1 MNASL
6 APCALGGDRLATT
19 VCEHRNANG
28 ATWRFFAQ
36 ANDRLLTFTHQIR
49 VRRTFSRQIG
59 RRAWKKI
66 FLVLYSYHTRRSR
79 RRKTPLK
86 GQINE
91 EEHRR
96 HRFAGSSGRVRRA
109 PAPAGR
115 TGNPAA
121 VDSAAELQ
129 TRSAG
134 SAQTGAAAE
143 LQTRSAGS
151 AQTGAAG
158 SQTRA
163 AASRASSP
171 PQTRAS
177 AAASTAAAASVVE
190 ALVSR
195 SVSSNPRSAWVG
207 DFLWKSQSA
216 NILKKPGQN
225 REFAFEIRSGR
236 GIFYSMRQPITG
248 RMKKCVTRQ
257 PGALC

>member
-134 SAQTGAAAE
+134 SAQTGAA
-143 LQTRSAGS
+143 
-151 AQTGAAG
+151 G